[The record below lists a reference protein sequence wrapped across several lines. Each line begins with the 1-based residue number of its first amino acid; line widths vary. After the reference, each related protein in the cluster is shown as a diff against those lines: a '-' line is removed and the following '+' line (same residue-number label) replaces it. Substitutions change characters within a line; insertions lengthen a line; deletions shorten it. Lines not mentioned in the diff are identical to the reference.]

1 MLVLT
6 VEPAKAPEVKDIPNN
21 LREMQALVGGRIQ
34 AIYPFPEENVA
45 LICNEEGWLLG
56 LPGNRALRDS
66 HGMVRSIIWGTFFLC
81 GAPVDSENF
90 VSLTPEQVS
99 RFERMFHT
107 PEAVVRSNG
116 RIICVPVETEIRT

>member
-6 VEPAKAPEVKDIPNN
+6 VEPAKVPEVKEIPDD
-21 LREMQALVGGRIQ
+21 LKEMQALVGGRIQ
-34 AIYPFPEENVA
+34 AIYPFPEDVA

-56 LPGNRALRDS
+56 LPGNRGLRDS
-66 HGMVRSIIWGTFFLC
+66 RGKVHNIIWGTFFLC

-90 VSLTPEQVS
+90 VSLTPEQIS

-107 PEAVVRSNG
+107 PEAFASLNG
-116 RIICVPVETEIRT
+116 RIICVPVGTEGHT